1 MSALEFWL
9 DFRSPYSYL
18 AHSQIETLPARPA
31 FRPMDV
37 LEVMKLVGNT
47 PTTIVCEVKGR
58 YAGHDLRRWTAR
70 YGVAFAP
77 NPAMRQFDGRRLL
90 RATLL
95 AGDKG
100 EAGRAVAAL
109 FPAMWAGRDDLG
121 SAAAVA
127 AVLARGGLDLDP
139 ATLDDPALD
148 ARLTAASEAAA
159 AKGVFG
165 APTFIVGDDLY
176 FGNDR
181 LDFLRERLAGEP
193 A

>member
-18 AHSQIETLPARPA
+18 AHSQLETLSHRPA

-47 PTTIVCEVKGR
+47 PTTVVCEVKGR
-58 YAGHDLRRWTAR
+58 YAGQDLRRWTAR

-95 AGDKG
+95 ADDRG

-121 SAAAVA
+121 SPEAVA
-127 AVLARGGLDLDP
+127 AVLSRGGVDLDP
-139 ATLDDPALD
+139 GALDDPTLD

-159 AKGVFG
+159 GKGVFG

-181 LDFLRERLAGEP
+181 LDFLRERLAREP